1 MNGSKGL
8 KLNEAIEYELRLPA
22 TKAGERLAKTVG
34 RILKHTYSAKRLR
47 VQHSKDDLVISAQ
60 VDRLHLEAIRGAVN
74 MSMMAK
80 RMEGKL
86 DRGRAKQFERVTVDG
101 AEEARPA

>member
-1 MNGSKGL
+1 MTDQ
-8 KLNEAIEYELRLPA
+8 IEYELRLPA

-34 RILKHTYSAKRLR
+34 RILKHTYSARRLR
-47 VQHSKDDLVISAQ
+47 IQHSKDYLVITAQ
-60 VDRLHLEAIRGAVN
+60 VERLHLEAVRCAVQ

-86 DRGRAKQFERVTVDG
+86 DRGRAREVERCTVD
-101 AEEARPA
+101 AQPA

>member
-1 MNGSKGL
+1 L
-8 KLNEAIEYELRLPA
+8 TTLIEYELRLPA

-34 RILKHTYSAKRLR
+34 RILKHTYSARRLR
-47 VQHSKDDLVISAQ
+47 IQHSKDYLVITAQ
-60 VDRLHLEAIRGAVN
+60 VDRLNLEAIRGAVN

-86 DRGRAKQFERVTVDG
+86 DRGKAREFERCEQTVS
-101 AEEARPA
+101 